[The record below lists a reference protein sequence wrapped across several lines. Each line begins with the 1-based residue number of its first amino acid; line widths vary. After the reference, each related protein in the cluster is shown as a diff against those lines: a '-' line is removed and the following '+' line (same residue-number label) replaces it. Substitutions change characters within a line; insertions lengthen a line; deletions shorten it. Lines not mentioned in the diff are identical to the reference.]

1 MVRETLSVSTRDR
14 TANSAACKKESS
26 AEGAVYR
33 VGAELAPEPAGT
45 AAELV
50 QLVPAASVVGG
61 VAWRAL
67 CCGWLRG

>member
-1 MVRETLSVSTRDR
+1 MHDR
-14 TANSAACKKESS
+14 RRRQKFVIFPLGDSLLV
-26 AEGAVYR
+26 EGATYR
-33 VGAELAPEPAGT
+33 VGAELAAEPAAT

-50 QLVPAASVVGG
+50 QLPPASSVVGG

>member
-1 MVRETLSVSTRDR
+1 MLTRDDLVSSLDGAR
-14 TANSAACKKESS
+14 DSA
-26 AEGAVYR
+26 GYR
-33 VGAELAPEPAGT
+33 V

-50 QLVPAASVVGG
+50 QLPPPGSVDGG

>member
-1 MVRETLSVSTRDR
+1 MASTDS
-14 TANSAACKKESS
+14 TTS
-26 AEGAVYR
+26 YR
-33 VGAELAPEPAGT
+33 VAAELVPEPAAT

-50 QLVPAASVVGG
+50 QLPPAGSVGGG